1 MKLREL
7 ETMDAIER
15 RPLKSR
21 NTGWA
26 RSLTAGETICLIL
39 FALLSLLALR
49 EYITIVPTRRADH
62 RALFWSF
69 FLVMPI
75 QYLLIA
81 MHWYGMFAIFIPVW
95 AFLFLPL
102 RIALAGD
109 TENFLERAAKM
120 QWGLMLCV
128 YCLSHAPA
136 LLILTSGGA
145 RLLLYLAIVD
155 QSSDVFQYCWGKL
168 AGRHRIV
175 PQVSPNKTVEGTI
188 GGGLSAIALG
198 VALRVLTPFSVT
210 AAALLSLVIVVA
222 GFAGGLAMSAI
233 KRDRGI
239 KDYGAI
245 IPGHGGV
252 LDRIDSLCFAAPAF
266 FHLVRYYYG

>member
-1 MKLREL
+1 
-7 ETMDAIER
+7 MDAIER

-136 LLILTSGGA
+136 LLILTSG
-145 RLLLYLAIVD
+145 
-155 QSSDVFQYCWGKL
+155 
-168 AGRHRIV
+168 
-175 PQVSPNKTVEGTI
+175 
-188 GGGLSAIALG
+188 
-198 VALRVLTPFSVT
+198 
-210 AAALLSLVIVVA
+210 
-222 GFAGGLAMSAI
+222 
-233 KRDRGI
+233 
-239 KDYGAI
+239 
-245 IPGHGGV
+245 
-252 LDRIDSLCFAAPAF
+252 
-266 FHLVRYYYG
+266 